1 MPHSKTAQLLISGGD
16 ERLALNA
23 DGLNKYG
30 CSPCPDDDEVLAFSS
45 STATPISSANFA
57 IADTLRLH
65 LEQENFSEKIHH
77 QEMHRQK
84 ATWRELIDLEE
95 STRII
100 FSPSG
105 TDLHHLVSS
114 QMASNSLVIMI
125 EGNETGSGV
134 ACALTQNN
142 DVEVVAISL
151 RFANGLPRPI
161 SQIDAE
167 VIALAQQAISQNR
180 DVLLILADQSKTGMI
195 APSLNCAMSLKNQF
209 KNRLN
214 VLVDAC
220 QFRLC
225 NATLKNYL
233 QQNFMIALTGSKFL
247 AAPSFSAML
256 ILPSS
261 IEFTDKPEEINFGL
275 LLRMEI
281 ALHQYRIFCT
291 LTDAQIQTVIGDFTK
306 SISHYLNNSPH
317 FELLEM
323 PILARN
329 TCNWDSLPT
338 IFPFLLLRDNEP
350 LSITQMREIYQ
361 QLPLQNPRCQL
372 GQPVILG
379 EEKSALRLCLSAPL
393 IVQAAQSESHRRA
406 CIEKAL
412 RVLATLERII

>member
-30 CSPCPDDDEVLAFSS
+30 CSPIPDDEILAFSS

-57 IADTLRLH
+57 IADTLRLR

-77 QEMHRQK
+77 QEMRRQK
-84 ATWRELIDLEE
+84 AAWRELIGLEE
-95 STRII
+95 TTRII

-105 TDLHHLVSS
+105 TDLHHLVSN
-114 QMASNSLVIMI
+114 QIARNSRIIMI
-125 EGNETGSGV
+125 ESNETGSGV

-151 RFANGLPRPI
+151 RFVNGLLRPM

-167 VIALAQQAISQNR
+167 VITLAQQAISQNR

-195 APSLNCAMSLKNQF
+195 APSLNCAISLKKQF
-209 KNRLN
+209 ENRLN

-225 NATLKNYL
+225 NTTLKNYL

-247 AAPSFSAML
+247 AAPSFSALL
-256 ILPSS
+256 ILPNS
-261 IEFTDKPEEINFGL
+261 IEFSITTEEINFGL

-281 ALHQYRIFCT
+281 ALQQYRVFCQ
-291 LTDAQIQTVIGDFTK
+291 LTDSQIQTVIKDFTK
-306 SISHYLNNSPH
+306 TIQRYLNDSPY
-317 FELLEM
+317 FQLVET
-323 PILARN
+323 PILARDAF
-329 TCNWDSLPT
+329 CWDNLPT
-338 IFPFLLLRDNEP
+338 IFPFLLLRDNKP
-350 LSITQMREIYQ
+350 LSATQTREIYQ

-393 IVQAAQSESHRRA
+393 IVQAAQSEAHRRA

-412 RVLATLERII
+412 QVLATLERII

>member
-16 ERLALNA
+16 ERLTLNA
-23 DGLNKYG
+23 NGLNKYG
-30 CSPCPDDDEVLAFSS
+30 CGSTPDDEILAFSS
-45 STATPISSANFA
+45 STATPISSTNFA
-57 IADTLRLH
+57 VADNLRLR
-65 LEQENFSEKIHH
+65 LEQNSFSEKIYH
-77 QEMHRQK
+77 QEIRRQK
-84 ATWRELIDLEE
+84 TEWLELIGLEQT
-95 STRII
+95 TRVI

-105 TDLHHLVSS
+105 TDVHRLVSS
-114 QMASNSLVIMI
+114 QIAKNSLIIMI
-125 EGNETGSGV
+125 ESNETGSGV
-134 ACALTQNN
+134 TCALTQNN
-142 DVEVVAISL
+142 VAEIVAISL
-151 RFANGLPRPI
+151 RFANGSPRPI

-167 VIALAQQAISQNR
+167 VITLVQQAISQNR

-195 APSLNCAMSLKNQF
+195 APSINCAIALKNQF

-247 AAPSFSAML
+247 AAPSFSALL
-256 ILPSS
+256 ILPHS
-261 IEFTDKPEEINFGL
+261 IKFSATDEEINVGL

-291 LTDAQIQTVIGDFTK
+291 LTDAQIQKVITDFTK
-306 SISHYLNNSPH
+306 FVQHYLNSSPH
-317 FELLEM
+317 FELLET

-329 TCNWDSLPT
+329 SFRWDSLPT
-338 IFPFLLLRDNEP
+338 IFPFLLLRNKQP
-350 LSITQMREIYQ
+350 LSIAQTREIYQ

-379 EEKSALRLCLSAPL
+379 EDKSALRLCLSAPL
-393 IVQAAQSESHRRA
+393 IVQAAQSESHRRV

-412 RVLATLERII
+412 QVLTTIERII

>member
-30 CSPCPDDDEVLAFSS
+30 CSPYPDDEVLAFSS

-57 IADTLRLH
+57 IADTLRLR

-77 QEMHRQK
+77 QEMSRQK
-84 ATWRELIDLEE
+84 AAWRELIGLEE

-114 QMASNSLVIMI
+114 QMASNSLIIMI
-125 EGNETGSGV
+125 ENNETGSGV
-134 ACALTQNN
+134 ACALTQN
-142 DVEVVAISL
+142 DDIEVIAISL
-151 RFANGLPRPI
+151 RFANGLPRPL
-161 SQIDAE
+161 SEIDSE
-167 VIALAQQAISQNR
+167 VIELSQQAISQNR

-195 APSLNCAMSLKNQF
+195 APSPNCAISLKNQF
-209 KNRLN
+209 GNRLN

-247 AAPSFSAML
+247 AAPSFSALL
-256 ILPSS
+256 ILPKS
-261 IEFTDKPEEINFGL
+261 IAFSTTTEDMNFGL

-291 LTDAQIQTVIGDFTK
+291 LTGAQIQTVIGDFTK
-306 SISHYLNNSPH
+306 FISHYLNTSPH
-317 FELLEM
+317 FELLKM
-323 PILARN
+323 PTLARN

-350 LSITQMREIYQ
+350 LSITKTREIYQ

-393 IVQAAQSESHRRA
+393 IVQAAQNESHRRA